1 MDELK
6 PGTHVKG
13 RTVAEMGAGNS
24 PLDMVTLKR
33 NNDEVLV
40 MTNSKH
46 PLAKVDYKNIA
57 SFEGTLTEPVKGTA
71 GVGFTAT
78 PMTNVLQM
86 DKLDDTQVVLM
97 QKKENGDVDLW
108 TANESAL

>member
-1 MDELK
+1 MTKIL
-6 PGTHVKG
+6 GLIVK
-13 RTVAEMGAGNS
+13 RVR
-24 PLDMVTLKR
+24 K
-33 NNDEVLV
+33 
-40 MTNSKH
+40 
-46 PLAKVDYKNIA
+46 
-57 SFEGTLTEPVKGTA
+57 PVKGTA

-78 PMTNVLQM
+78 PMKNVLQM